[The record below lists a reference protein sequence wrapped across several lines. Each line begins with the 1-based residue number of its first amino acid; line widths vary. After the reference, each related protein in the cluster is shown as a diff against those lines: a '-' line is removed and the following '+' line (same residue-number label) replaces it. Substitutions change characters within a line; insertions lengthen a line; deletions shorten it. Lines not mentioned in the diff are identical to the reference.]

1 MLTYKIHILRH
12 GLTQANLEGRY
23 IGRSDPPL
31 CEQGRAQLRELA
43 AGCEYPSVQRV
54 YTSPL
59 LRARQTAEM
68 IYPGQE
74 QETVDKLRELDF
86 GDFEGRTAAEL
97 EHYQAF
103 RAWIA
108 APP

>member
-12 GLTQANLEGRY
+12 VRLTQANLEGRY

-31 CEQGRAQLRELA
+31 CEQA
-43 AGCEYPSVQRV
+43 ARGAWSWLPDANIRLYSV

-68 IYPGQE
+68 IYPGQS
-74 QETVDKLRELDF
+74 RR
-86 GDFEGRTAAEL
+86 RTRAAG
-97 EHYQAF
+97 A
-103 RAWIA
+103 
-108 APP
+108 